1 MKSTAILMTAVLL
14 MGLILSMGFTLADR
28 GEKNREGKGMTGN
41 VIAQAH
47 ADQKAIS
54 MKDIGNDDDLEDEFD
69 VEDANKEIDDSVERE
84 ARESTFAQ
92 VSIGQGWATSS
103 EEGFFARIFWVEKTF
118 VNAGTSVNN
127 VNITNETN
135 SFANRTGY
143 TLRGY
148 NNSWSAIT
156 LTSAFNVSDG
166 VYNQSIPLTDL
177 KVSSVGVLSNATSQE
192 WGNISVSY
200 KYTNTGTTSG
210 VTKAIGTLKIGSD
223 LYKLTLDSSTED
235 SMVFDVRSEKGK
247 VNGTLTLDSE
257 TSLLGFTVWSGT
269 LDFDSG
275 KSYDINL
282 ATKNSKVKGSKEV
295 KAEIKSA
302 DKESGLK
309 GNLNAAERGQGKKL
323 GLFERIKAFF
333 RGE

>member
-14 MGLILSMGFTLADR
+14 MGLILSMGFTLADSER
-28 GEKNREGKGMTGN
+28 GEKNREGKGITGN
-41 VIAQAH
+41 VIARAN

-54 MKDIGNDDDLEDEFD
+54 MKDIGHDDDLEDEFD

-118 VNAGTSVNN
+118 VNEGTNASNQTN
-127 VNITNETN
+127 STPANET
-135 SFANRTGY
+135 
-143 TLRGY
+143 
-148 NNSWSAIT
+148 
-156 LTSAFNVSDG
+156 
-166 VYNQSIPLTDL
+166 
-177 KVSSVGVLSNATSQE
+177 
-192 WGNISVSY
+192 
-200 KYTNTGTTSG
+200 
-210 VTKAIGTLKIGSD
+210 TKAIGTLKIGSD
-223 LYKLTLDSSTED
+223 LYRLTLDSQTND
-235 SMVFDVRSEKGK
+235 SMVFDVMSEKGK
-247 VNGTLTLDSE
+247 INGTLELE
-257 TSLLGFTVWSGT
+257 AGTSLLGFTVWSGT
-269 LDFDSG
+269 LDLESG

-309 GNLNAAERGQGKKL
+309 GNLNAETRGEGKKL